1 MTKGETKVPIVP
13 DGGYGWIVC
22 IAALLSNCII
32 SGFALS
38 AGVLLVELLKNFNEP
53 VSTISLILSL
63 RTGLN
68 LCVGISLG
76 MCFFAANV
84 IVGHYF
90 DKKRA
95 TAVGM
100 AVCGVGLGMF
110 IFNNVTEMLLQ
121 HYGLKGTLLL
131 SSGIVLNLVP
141 LGALVRPLKYKTVS
155 ECEELQ
161 VIELDS
167 VEKDGEHLKGKEKL
181 ENANDEHRMELCPD
195 KSPEKEGT
203 ESNDGK
209 SSSKNIMTKCLS
221 SMNLD
226 LLTNTNMLLFCMIV
240 LIWASQHTVIYYLP
254 YYAISLGM
262 TRSEGAIFV
271 SLIGISWVIAKLL
284 SGVYSDVFHIRC
296 DTVLVVA
303 LGIATLAVITFPYC
317 TNFWSII
324 ACTVV
329 YSLSVGTVIPIRLTM
344 VADLFSSKYI
354 TSGFSLILF
363 FNGIGYTI
371 FPPIFGKIYDAT
383 ESFPVLFRVNGAIY
397 FFAEIFT
404 IIIIIRRKMG
414 KK

>member
-68 LCVGISLG
+68 LCVGPFVTILLKRFTHRKIIIVGGLIGFISHFSSTYVNRVDVLILTYGVLGGISLG

-240 LIWASQHTVIYYLP
+240 LIWANSKTTSQYASLP
-254 YYAISLGM
+254 
-262 TRSEGAIFV
+262 
-271 SLIGISWVIAKLL
+271 L
-284 SGVYSDVFHIRC
+284 SPDYRKRHNYQYS
-296 DTVLVVA
+296 
-303 LGIATLAVITFPYC
+303 
-317 TNFWSII
+317 
-324 ACTVV
+324 
-329 YSLSVGTVIPIRLTM
+329 
-344 VADLFSSKYI
+344 
-354 TSGFSLILF
+354 
-363 FNGIGYTI
+363 
-371 FPPIFGKIYDAT
+371 
-383 ESFPVLFRVNGAIY
+383 
-397 FFAEIFT
+397 
-404 IIIIIRRKMG
+404 
-414 KK
+414 